1 MGNMVRKK
9 AVFLFCYLLQEAGR
23 LIQFYKSS
31 LACYMAGVRG
41 ERKDTGLWH
50 GEGSLQSMREAL
62 VQAIVP
68 LGQEVNQTTPAPQ
81 NVHGRLP
88 WRSKRHKDV
97 GMSRVWI
104 VVVRA

>member
-1 MGNMVRKK
+1 
-9 AVFLFCYLLQEAGR
+9 
-23 LIQFYKSS
+23 
-31 LACYMAGVRG
+31 
-41 ERKDTGLWH
+41 
-50 GEGSLQSMREAL
+50 MREAL

-81 NVHGRLP
+81 NVHGRIP

-97 GMSRVWI
+97 VGMSRVGI